1 VTGARKGL
9 FVAGGVV
16 LAFLVG
22 FGWQFT
28 RAHSLQNQLDQA
40 QRELTF
46 QRMEATLG
54 AATIEAQR
62 NGFEPARQLA
72 SDFFTRLQAAAAQ
85 APSAGQPQLQ
95 QILSQRDQVI
105 TQLSR
110 GDAQAGP
117 ILADLFVRYR
127 VAIGESANA
136 PPGGTE
142 PGARGAPAAPSTPP
156 ALPANPSTAPPTTT
170 RS

>member
-1 VTGARKGL
+1 MTGARRGL

-28 RAHSLQNQLDQA
+28 RAHSLQGQLDQA

-62 NGFEPARQLA
+62 GGFEPARQLA
-72 SDFFTRLQAAAAQ
+72 SDFFTRLQAAAQQ
-85 APSAGQPQLQ
+85 APSDGQAQLQ
-95 QILSQRDQVI
+95 QILAQRDEVI

-110 GDAQAGP
+110 NDAQAAP
-117 ILADLFVRYR
+117 VLANLFVRYR
-127 VAIGESANA
+127 TAVGESSNA
-136 PPGGTE
+136 PPGASE
-142 PGARGAPAAPSTPP
+142 PAAPAAAP
-156 ALPANPSTAPPTTT
+156 AASPATTT
-170 RS
+170 TP